1 MDLKTNNMSIINL
14 MSGVKAKGFAS
25 TGGVVS
31 PSYRKKKLSCKFVV
45 IIYNIVYY
53 EKEQKFQS
61 VIPSSRRH

>member
-1 MDLKTNNMSIINL
+1 MSIINL

>member
-1 MDLKTNNMSIINL
+1 MSIINL

-31 PSYRKKKLSCKFVV
+31 PSYRKKKLSCEFVV

>member
-45 IIYNIVYY
+45 IIYNIIYY

>member
-1 MDLKTNNMSIINL
+1 MSIINL

-45 IIYNIVYY
+45 IIYNIVPVGGIKKLIKRCSKSCAY
-53 EKEQKFQS
+53 
-61 VIPSSRRH
+61 R

>member
-1 MDLKTNNMSIINL
+1 MSIINL

-31 PSYRKKKLSCKFVV
+31 QSYRKKKLSCKFVV